1 MKGAVFTMSSLL
13 RVRPTKIELIRL
25 RKRLAL
31 AKKVHKILRERLT
44 ILVNEF
50 LLRVREAL
58 TLRRKIGTNIMSVYS
73 RAFLLY
79 SAYGENVVN
88 YYGANTKKKFKAIV
102 GLENIM
108 GVKTVTVRLEDP
120 EFMETMVIKDLDI
133 FRKEC
138 IDIIKGIIELGKA
151 EKAIGALGGEIL
163 KTKRKVNA
171 LEYTLIP
178 QIWNTIRYLRMKFE
192 EREREEKARLKRV
205 KALLERRRGE

>member
-1 MKGAVFTMSSLL
+1 MSSLL

-31 AKKVHKILRERLT
+31 AKKVHRILRERLT

-50 LLRVREAL
+50 LLKVREAF
-58 TLRRKIGTNIMSVYS
+58 TLRRKISTNIISVYNK
-73 RAFLLY
+73 AFLLY
-79 SAYGENVVN
+79 SAYGENIVN
-88 YYGANTKKKFKAIV
+88 YYSVNTKKKLKAIV

-108 GVKTVTVRLEDP
+108 GVKTVTVRLEEP
-120 EFMETMVIKDLDI
+120 EYIETTVIKDLDI

-138 IDIIKGIIELGKA
+138 VDIIKDIIELGKA
-151 EKAIGALGGEIL
+151 EKAIDALGREIL

>member
-1 MKGAVFTMSSLL
+1 MSSLL

-31 AKKVHKILRERLT
+31 AKKVHRILRERLT

-50 LLRVREAL
+50 LLKVRDAF
-58 TLRRKIGTNIMSVYS
+58 TLRRKISTNIISVYNK
-73 RAFLLY
+73 AFLLY
-79 SAYGENVVN
+79 SAYGENIVN
-88 YYGANTKKKFKAIV
+88 YYSANTKKRLKAIV

-108 GVKTVTVRLEDP
+108 GVKTVTVRLEEP
-120 EFMETMVIKDLDI
+120 EYIETTVIKDLDI

-138 IDIIKGIIELGKA
+138 VDIIKDIIELGKA
-151 EKAIGALGGEIL
+151 EKAIDALGREIL

>member
-1 MKGAVFTMSSLL
+1 MSSLL

-31 AKKVHKILRERLT
+31 AKKVHRILRERLT

-50 LLRVREAL
+50 LLKVREAF
-58 TLRRKIGTNIMSVYS
+58 TLRRKISTNIVNVYNK
-73 RAFLLY
+73 AFLLY
-79 SAYGENVVN
+79 SAYGENIVN
-88 YYGANTKKKFKAIV
+88 YYSVNTKKKLKAIV

-108 GVKTVTVRLEDP
+108 GVKTVTVRLEEP
-120 EFMETMVIKDLDI
+120 EYIETTVIKDLDI

-138 IDIIKGIIELGKA
+138 VDVIKDIIELGKA
-151 EKAIGALGGEIL
+151 EKAIDALGREIL

>member
-1 MKGAVFTMSSLL
+1 MSSLL

-31 AKKVHKILRERLT
+31 AKKVHRILRERLT

-50 LLRVREAL
+50 LIKVREAF
-58 TLRRKIGTNIMSVYS
+58 TLRKEVSSNIVNIYN

-79 SAYGENVVN
+79 SVYGENVVK
-88 YYGANTKKKFKAIV
+88 YYNVNTRKKLNAIV

-108 GVKTVTVRLEDP
+108 GVKTVTVRLEEP
-120 EFMETMVIKDLDI
+120 EYVETGSISDLDNFRRECIEIIKD
-133 FRKEC
+133 
-138 IDIIKGIIELGKA
+138 IIELGKA
-151 EKAIGALGGEIL
+151 EKAIEALGKEIL

-205 KALLERRRGE
+205 KALLEKRRGE

>member
-1 MKGAVFTMSSLL
+1 MSSLL

-31 AKKVHKILRERLT
+31 AKKVHRILRERLT

-50 LLRVREAL
+50 LLKVREAF
-58 TLRRKIGTNIMSVYS
+58 TLRRKISTNIISVYNK
-73 RAFLLY
+73 AFLLY
-79 SAYGENVVN
+79 SAYGENIVN
-88 YYGANTKKKFKAIV
+88 YYSVNTKKKLKAIV

-108 GVKTVTVRLEDP
+108 GVKTVTVRLEEP
-120 EFMETMVIKDLDI
+120 EYIETTVIKDLDI

-138 IDIIKGIIELGKA
+138 VDVIKDIIELGKA
-151 EKAIGALGGEIL
+151 EKAIDALGREIL

>member
-1 MKGAVFTMSSLL
+1 MSSLL

-31 AKKVHKILRERLT
+31 AKKVHRILRERLT

-50 LLRVREAL
+50 LLKVREAF
-58 TLRRKIGTNIMSVYS
+58 TLRRKISTNIISVYNK
-73 RAFLLY
+73 AFLLY
-79 SAYGENVVN
+79 SAYGENIVN
-88 YYGANTKKKFKAIV
+88 YYSANTKKKLKAIV

-108 GVKTVTVRLEDP
+108 GVKTVTVRLEEP
-120 EFMETMVIKDLDI
+120 EYIETTVIKDLDI

-138 IDIIKGIIELGKA
+138 VDIIKDIIELGKA
-151 EKAIGALGGEIL
+151 EKAIDALGREIL

>member
-1 MKGAVFTMSSLL
+1 MSSLL

-31 AKKVHKILRERLT
+31 AKKVHRILRERLT

-50 LLRVREAL
+50 LLKVREAF
-58 TLRRKIGTNIMSVYS
+58 TLRRKISTNIVNVYNK
-73 RAFLLY
+73 AFLLY
-79 SAYGENVVN
+79 SAYGENIVN
-88 YYGANTKKKFKAIV
+88 YYSVNTKKKLKAIV

-108 GVKTVTVRLEDP
+108 GVKTVTVRLEEP
-120 EFMETMVIKDLDI
+120 EYIETTVIKDLDI

-138 IDIIKGIIELGKA
+138 VDIIKDIIELGKA
-151 EKAIGALGGEIL
+151 EKAIDALGREIL

>member
-1 MKGAVFTMSSLL
+1 MSSLL

-31 AKKVHKILRERLT
+31 AKKVHRILRERLT

-50 LLRVREAL
+50 LLKVREAF
-58 TLRRKIGTNIMSVYS
+58 TLRGKISTNIVNVYNK
-73 RAFLLY
+73 AFLLY
-79 SAYGENVVN
+79 SVYGENIVN
-88 YYGANTKKKFKAIV
+88 YYSVNTKKKLKAIV

-108 GVKTVTVRLEDP
+108 GVKTVTVRLEEP
-120 EFMETMVIKDLDI
+120 EYIETTVIKDLDI

-138 IDIIKGIIELGKA
+138 VDIIKDIIELGKA
-151 EKAIGALGGEIL
+151 EKAIDALGREIL

>member
-1 MKGAVFTMSSLL
+1 MSSLL

-25 RKRLAL
+25 RKRLQL
-31 AKKVHKILRERLT
+31 ARKVHRILRERLT

-50 LLRVREAL
+50 LVKIREAYA
-58 TLRRKIGTNIMSVYS
+58 LRREVSENLVNVYS

-79 SAYGENVVN
+79 SVYGENITR
-88 YYGANTKKKFKAIV
+88 YYSSATREKLRAIV

-108 GVKTVTVRLEDP
+108 GVKTTTVRLEKP
-120 EFMETMVIKDLDI
+120 EYVEETLIRDLGV
-133 FRKEC
+133 FREEA
-138 IDIIKGIIELGKA
+138 INIIRNIIELGKT
-151 EKAIGALGGEIL
+151 EKAIDSLGKEIL
-163 KTKRKVNA
+163 RTKRKVNA

-205 KALLERRRGE
+205 KALLERRRGR

>member
-1 MKGAVFTMSSLL
+1 MSSLL

-31 AKKVHKILRERLT
+31 AKKVHRILRERLT

-50 LLRVREAL
+50 LLKVREAF
-58 TLRRKIGTNIMSVYS
+58 TLRRKISTNIISVYNK
-73 RAFLLY
+73 AFLLY
-79 SAYGENVVN
+79 SAYGENIVN
-88 YYGANTKKKFKAIV
+88 YYSANTKKRLKAIV

-108 GVKTVTVRLEDP
+108 GVKTVTVRLEEP
-120 EFMETMVIKDLDI
+120 EYIETTVIKDLDI

-138 IDIIKGIIELGKA
+138 VDIIKDIIELGKA
-151 EKAIGALGGEIL
+151 EKAIDALGREIL